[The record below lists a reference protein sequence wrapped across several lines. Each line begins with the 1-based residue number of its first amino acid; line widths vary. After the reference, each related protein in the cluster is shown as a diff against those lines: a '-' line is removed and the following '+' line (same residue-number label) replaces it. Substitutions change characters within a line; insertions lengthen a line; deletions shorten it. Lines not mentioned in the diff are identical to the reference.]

1 MNFSTTM
8 LPLLILA
15 IKQDPNFENATVTAA
30 YENDIK
36 PYPVTKPI
44 VAMSVDKEVIGSR
57 IVTVAEN
64 GERTLSKQRQIDLT
78 FKVSIFAPYE
88 SGADTCFSMF
98 ENMSTMLM
106 FNDAFN
112 IVNGRCF
119 DCKYVRDC
127 NALQLD
133 AEFTWR
139 AYSNS

>member
-1 MNFSTTM
+1 MNLSSTI
-8 LPLLILA
+8 LPLLLLA

-44 VAMSVDKEVIGSR
+44 VAMSIDKEVIGSR

-88 SGADTCFSMF
+88 SGANTCFSMF
-98 ENMSTMLM
+98 ENMSTKLM
-106 FNDAFN
+106 FTDGFN
-112 IVNGRCF
+112 IVNGRCY

-139 AYSNS
+139 TYSDN